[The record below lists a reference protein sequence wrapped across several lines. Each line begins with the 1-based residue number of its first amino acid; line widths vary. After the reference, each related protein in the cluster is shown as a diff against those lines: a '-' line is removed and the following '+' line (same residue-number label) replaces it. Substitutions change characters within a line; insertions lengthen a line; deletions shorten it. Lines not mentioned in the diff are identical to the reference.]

1 MSYWIWMPIMVTLNF
16 VFLSIAMQTEEQKKS
31 SGKNKRWRIWDSG
44 EFCLFSFFVLFFE
57 RTIHYVT
64 LLPAQPYLSKTAPA
78 RTKQSYV
85 FTGVHINVRCN
96 ISFWA
101 LFGCFPLLLFLPVL
115 KCFGVLKKIN
125 AIEIKRGDDLLW
137 TVMVKSFYIY
147 VTVFVFL
154 YGWFS
159 VQFLC

>member
-1 MSYWIWMPIMVTLNF
+1 M
-16 VFLSIAMQTEEQKKS
+16 
-31 SGKNKRWRIWDSG
+31 
-44 EFCLFSFFVLFFE
+44 
-57 RTIHYVT
+57 
-64 LLPAQPYLSKTAPA
+64 
-78 RTKQSYV
+78 
-85 FTGVHINVRCN
+85 
-96 ISFWA
+96 
-101 LFGCFPLLLFLPVL
+101 L

-154 YGWFS
+154 YGWFN